1 MNLKSRII
9 IAILVISLL
18 LSAALSQTFAVEM
31 LYKSSKNSKRKQ
43 SSKKIVG
50 AWLPYWDTAKVNRAF
65 TRNKKTM
72 NEMSP
77 YWYYVLPNAR
87 LRPTSKFNLRQV
99 REAKKAGVKV
109 IPMVSNH
116 YNGALISKIL
126 RNRTLRRRHIRYLV
140 NMTVKRRVHGV
151 ELDYEGLLKKDRK
164 RYAAFVKHLA
174 RALHKRKKL
183 LSVTVQAKTKIPGH
197 SEATKAQAW
206 KAIGKYA
213 DRVRIMAYDYH
224 WKTSRP
230 GAIAP
235 INWVRKI
242 ARLAKKTIPAKKA
255 ILGIGTYGYNWY
267 GNSRAKPI
275 TLHQAR
281 LIAKRNK
288 KRLRRDKRTG
298 EVYLRLKPGR
308 PGIWIQDSGSLRQ
321 KLKIVKK
328 YNLGGV
334 FFWRMGN
341 EDAKHWRV
349 VRQELR

>member
-9 IAILVISLL
+9 IPILVILL
-18 LSAALSQTFAVEM
+18 LFSAVLSQTSAVEM
-31 LYKSSKNSKRKQ
+31 LFKSKKSSKDKQ
-43 SSKKIVG
+43 ESKKIIG

-109 IPMVSNH
+109 IPMISNH
-116 YNGALISKIL
+116 YDGALISKII
-126 RNRTLRRRHIRYLV
+126 RNRTLRRRHIRILV
-140 NMTVKRRVHGV
+140 NMAVKRRVHGV
-151 ELDYEGLLKKDRK
+151 ELDYEGLLQKDRK
-164 RYAAFVKHLA
+164 VYAAFVKELA
-174 RALHKRKKL
+174 RALHRKKKL
-183 LSVTVQAKTKIPGH
+183 LSVTVQAKVKEPGH
-197 SEATKAQAW
+197 SGSTKAQSW
-206 KAIGKYA
+206 KTIGRYA

-224 WKTSRP
+224 WKTSPP

-235 INWVRKI
+235 ISWFKRI

-255 ILGIGTYGYNWY
+255 MMGIGTYGYNWY
-267 GNSRAKPI
+267 GDGRAKPI

-288 KRLRRDKRTG
+288 KRLRRDKKTG

-328 YNLGGV
+328 YDLGGV